1 VSHFKLKFCNR
12 WKADLLPSGSK
23 FILISTEGGSIQLR
37 TKEEGG
43 GNYAH
48 HGSKAAE
55 NMVGKLLSSDF
66 HDKGVTV
73 VMIHVSGLVV
83 QESEKSEGVK
93 IIAWLYEDGHDKG
106 RRL

>member
-1 VSHFKLKFCNR
+1 M
-12 WKADLLPSGSK
+12 
-23 FILISTEGGSIQLR
+23 R

-55 NMVGKLLSSDF
+55 NMVGKLLSNDF
-66 HDKGVTV
+66 YDKGVTV
-73 VMIHVSGLVV
+73 VMIHVSDLVV
-83 QESEKSEGVK
+83 QKSAKSERLK
-93 IIAWLYEDGHDKG
+93 IIAWLYEDGHDKR